1 MSTIEYKDRPVTCG
15 NQLDLKTTRN
25 PPTVVDYEA
34 DETKY
39 YTLIMFD
46 PDAPYPQNS
55 TLRSYRHWLIENI
68 EGNFVNN
75 GDVVTSYLRPT
86 PPADSD
92 SHRYIFLIYE
102 QHDSMKLNDNFDN
115 DTRGN
120 FDVPK
125 FAQERNLIGPVAGNF
140 FFLHP

>member
-1 MSTIEYKDRPVTCG
+1 IEYKDRPVTCG
-15 NQLDLKTTRN
+15 NQLDRKTTRD

-46 PDAPYPQNS
+46 PDVPYPQNR
-55 TLRSYRHWLIENI
+55 TLQSFRHWLVENI
-68 EGNFVNN
+68 EGNLVNN
-75 GDVVTSYLRPT
+75 GDMVTSYFRPT

-92 SHRYIFLIYE
+92 SHRYTFLIYE
-102 QHDSMKLNDNFDN
+102 QPDSMKLNDNFDN
-115 DTRGN
+115 DKRTN

-125 FAQERNLIGPVAGNF
+125 FVQERNLIGPVAGNF